1 MEKDQASKFIHDLLK
16 HAISKNASDIFI
28 SADFPPAMK
37 IDGRI
42 TPVAPQALTAIHS
55 KELVRAVMND
65 RQTEEF
71 ESSNEANFAISPPGI
86 GRFRVSAYMQQGK
99 AGMVLRK
106 INTEIPTLDQLR
118 LPDVLKDISMIKRGL
133 VVFVGGTGS
142 GKSTSLAAL
151 VDWRN
156 STSADHIITIEDP
169 IEYVHQHKKSIV
181 TQREIGVDTESWE
194 VALKNTLRQAPDVIL
209 MGEIRDRESMMYGL
223 QFAETGHLCLA
234 TLHANNANQALDRIL
249 NFFPEE
255 RHQQVLMD
263 LSLNMRA
270 IISQRL
276 IPLKQSKGRTAAVEI
291 LLNSPLVSDMIFK
304 GEIAGLKEVMSRST
318 ESGMQTFDQAL
329 FELYE
334 SGLVSYEDALRNADS
349 INDLRLKIKLY
360 GEESKHVDPLDGLDH
375 LDIV

>member
-1 MEKDQASKFIHDLLK
+1 MEKDQASRFIHDLLK
-16 HAISKNASDIFI
+16 HAASKNASDIFI
-28 SADFPPAMK
+28 TADFPPAMK

-42 TPVAPQALTAIHS
+42 VPVAPQALTAQHC
-55 KELVRAVMND
+55 KELVRSVMND

-71 ESSNEANFAISPPGI
+71 ESSSEANFAISPPGI

-106 INTEIPTLDQLR
+106 INTEIPTLDQLDM
-118 LPDVLKDISMIKRGL
+118 PEVMKDIAMIKRGL
-133 VVFVGGTGS
+133 VIFVGGTGS
-142 GKSTSLAAL
+142 GKSTTLAGL

-156 STSADHIITIEDP
+156 STSADHIITLEDP

-270 IISQRL
+270 IVSQRL
-276 IPLKQSKGRTAAVEI
+276 IPLKQVKGRIAAVEI
-291 LLNSPLVSDMIFK
+291 LLNSPLIADLIFK
-304 GEIAGLKEVMSRST
+304 GDVSGIKEVMSRSR
-318 ESGMQTFDQAL
+318 EIGMQTFDQAL

-334 SGLVSYEDALRNADS
+334 SGQISFEDALRNADS
-349 INDLRLKIKLY
+349 VNDLRLQIKLY
-360 GEESKHVDPLDGLDH
+360 GEEGKHSDPLGGLDH